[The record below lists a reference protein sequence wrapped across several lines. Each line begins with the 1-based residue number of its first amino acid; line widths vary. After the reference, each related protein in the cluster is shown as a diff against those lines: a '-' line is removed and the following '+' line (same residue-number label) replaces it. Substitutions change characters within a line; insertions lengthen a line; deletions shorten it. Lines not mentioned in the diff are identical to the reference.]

1 MLHLRTRACVR
12 KGWLVRV
19 SGRGGGWVCQEGVVG
34 GCVRKGWFVGFDR
47 KVGGCVTGRGRGW
60 CVLLVPIY
68 MTT

>member
-1 MLHLRTRACVR
+1 MVGACVR
-12 KGWLVRV
+12 KGW
-19 SGRGGGWVCQEGVVG
+19 WVCQEGVVG

-68 MTT
+68 MAT